1 MACAI
6 KLRGASRHDSIDSW
20 SADVAAV
27 GRTAPRLRS
36 DFAALRADFPA
47 LRQLV
52 HGKPLAY
59 LDNAASSQSPTAV
72 HEATAQ
78 QQSMNHSNVHRGVHA
93 LSERSTAAFETARDK
108 VRGFINAASVKEI
121 VFTRGTTES
130 INLVAASFGQRLRAG
145 DEVLITWLEHHSNI
159 VPWQL
164 LCERTGARLVV
175 APIRDDG
182 SLDVG
187 AFEAR
192 LSARTKIVA
201 VAHVANALGTVN
213 PVADLVAR
221 AHAAGAIAL
230 VDGAQAVPHMRVD
243 VRALDCDFY
252 AFSGHKMFGPTGTG
266 VLYGKSALLESMPPY
281 QGGGDM
287 ILTVAFEGSTYN
299 ALPYKFEAG
308 TPNITGVVGLGAAV
322 DYLEHIDFAAVR
334 EHEHALLEYATRR
347 LLADVPGA
355 RVIGTAP
362 GKAGVLS
369 FVVEGIHAHDLGTI
383 VDREGVAIRTGHHC
397 AMPVMERFGV
407 AATARASF
415 AFYNDFQD
423 VDRLIAGL
431 RRAVEIFRG

>member
-1 MACAI
+1 VTALERPA
-6 KLRGASRHDSIDSW
+6 LRLQRDLG
-20 SADVAAV
+20 
-27 GRTAPRLRS
+27 
-36 DFAALRADFPA
+36 ALRADFPA

-52 HGKPLAY
+52 HGKPLVY

-72 HEATAQ
+72 HDAMAVQ
-78 QQSMNHSNVHRGVHA
+78 QRLNHSNVHRGVHT
-93 LSERSTAAFETARDK
+93 LSERSTAAFEAAREK
-108 VRGFINAASVKEI
+108 VRGFVNAASVKEI

-130 INLVAASFGQRLRAG
+130 INLVAASFGQRLAAG

-164 LCERTGARLVV
+164 LCERSGARLVV

-182 SLDVG
+182 ALDVA

-192 LSARTKIVA
+192 LSRRTKIVGL
-201 VAHVANALGTVN
+201 AHVANSLGTIN
-213 PVADLVAR
+213 PVGDLTAK
-221 AHAAGAIAL
+221 AHAVGAVVL

-252 AFSGHKMFGPTGTG
+252 AFSAHKMFGPTGTG
-266 VLYGKSALLESMPPY
+266 VLYGKSALLDGMPPY

-287 ILTVAFEGSTYN
+287 ILTVTFERSTYN

-322 DYLEHIDFAAVR
+322 DYLEAIDFAAVR
-334 EHEHALLEYATRR
+334 DHEHALLEYATRR
-347 LLADVPGA
+347 LIADIPGA

-362 GKAGVLS
+362 VKASVLS
-369 FVVEGIHAHDLGTI
+369 FVVDGIHAHDLGTI

-415 AFYNDFQD
+415 AFYNNLDD
-423 VDRLIAGL
+423 IDRLIAGL